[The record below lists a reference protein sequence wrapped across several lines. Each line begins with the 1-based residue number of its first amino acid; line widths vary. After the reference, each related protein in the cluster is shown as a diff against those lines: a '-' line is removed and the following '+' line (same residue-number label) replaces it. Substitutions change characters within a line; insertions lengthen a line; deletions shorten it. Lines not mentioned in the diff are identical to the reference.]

1 MIKKLYLLFIK
12 PKSQKEDSER
22 HEFILNI
29 ILLASIILLSVGSI
43 ISVIDLI
50 FFNPITHSNDSLS
63 LIVIFSI
70 LFIFITLYI
79 LSRKKLFV
87 LSSYILITI
96 YFLLATYMI
105 FLWGI
110 ELPAA
115 LLFYIMIII
124 ISGILISTR
133 SSFIM
138 TLIIILTISIVNNFR
153 IFGFIHP
160 NLYWKEEIWGAD
172 DIITLFII
180 FLIIATVSWL
190 SNREIE
196 KSLKRARKSEA
207 ELKEERDMLEVR
219 VENRTQELQKAQ
231 MEKMAQIY
239 KFAEFGRLSG
249 GLFHDLINPLNAV
262 TLNIEKIKETGRLGG
277 EFQEVE
283 SDLER
288 TIKATNRMRDFIN
301 SVKRQIAHE
310 DNPELFSMNQEVN
323 EAIEVLKY
331 RARKNNVEI
340 IFKSKEEIQT
350 LGSPTKFNQ
359 VMVNLIN
366 NAIDAYLDTNKDI
379 IREIKIDLAEENNT
393 LIISV
398 RDYGRGIP
406 KDILDKIFEPF
417 FTTKDFKQN
426 KSSGT
431 GIGLSLTKRII
442 EKDFDGSIKVESE
455 ENKGAKFTIKFPLIT

>member
-1 MIKKLYLLFIK
+1 MKIKIFINSLIK
-12 PKSQKEDSER
+12 PKSSHEDLKRREY
-22 HEFILNI
+22 ILNVI
-29 ILLASIILLSVGSI
+29 LFSSILLLIVAVIIKMIDILTLTTGGLSLVVIISILL
-43 ISVIDLI
+43 I
-50 FFNPITHSNDSLS
+50 FLFLYFLS
-63 LIVIFSI
+63 RTG
-70 LFIFITLYI
+70 LFITSAYI
-79 LSRKKLFV
+79 LV
-87 LSSYILITI
+87 GV
-96 YFLLATYMI
+96 YFTLATYMT
-105 FLWGI
+105 FLWGV
-110 ELPAA
+110 ELPVA

-124 ISGILISTR
+124 VSGILISTR
-133 SSFIM
+133 FAFI
-138 TLIIILTISIVNNFR
+138 ITISISLTIALVNYLHVN
-153 IFGFIHP
+153 GVMAP
-160 NLYWKEEIWGAD
+160 DLYWKKEVWEIE
-172 DIITLFII
+172 DIIVLSII
-180 FLIIATVSWL
+180 LLIIATVSWL

-207 ELKEERDMLEVR
+207 ELKEERDMLEIR
-219 VENRTQELQKAQ
+219 VENRTQELQKTQ

-262 TLNIEKIKETGRLGG
+262 SLNIEKIKETGRLGG

-310 DNPELFSMNQEVN
+310 DSPELFSINQEIN

-340 IFKSKEEIQT
+340 IFKSKKEVQT
-350 LGSPTKFNQ
+350 LGSPIKFNQ
-359 VMVNLIN
+359 VMINLIN

-393 LIISV
+393 ITISV
-398 RDYGRGIP
+398 RDYGRGVP

-417 FTTKDFKQN
+417 FTTKNFKQN

-442 EKDFDGSIKVESE
+442 EKDFDGSIKIESE

>member
-1 MIKKLYLLFIK
+1 
-12 PKSQKEDSER
+12 
-22 HEFILNI
+22 
-29 ILLASIILLSVGSI
+29 
-43 ISVIDLI
+43 
-50 FFNPITHSNDSLS
+50 
-63 LIVIFSI
+63 
-70 LFIFITLYI
+70 
-79 LSRKKLFV
+79 
-87 LSSYILITI
+87 
-96 YFLLATYMI
+96 MI

-133 SSFIM
+133 SSFVM

-310 DNPELFSMNQEVN
+310 DNPELFSINQEVN

-331 RARKNNVEI
+331 RARKNNIKI